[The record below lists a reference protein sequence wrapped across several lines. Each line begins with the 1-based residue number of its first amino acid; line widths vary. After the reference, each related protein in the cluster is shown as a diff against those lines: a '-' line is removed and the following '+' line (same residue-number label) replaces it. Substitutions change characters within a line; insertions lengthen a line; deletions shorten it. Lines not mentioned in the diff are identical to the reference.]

1 MSRIFNFS
9 EFVIESMKIKK
20 QFLTEPTIDF
30 LNSWM
35 EGSTR
40 ALREYTRRVDSELRH
55 FSKNLSSM
63 KLMRG
68 YKFKTESDLRDFFG
82 TDLSKLK
89 RGTKVKIK
97 HKSPTSWT
105 KSPTVAKQF
114 ANPKYDSLE
123 KRWVDNTEFLDND
136 YEEGDLIG
144 IGVLVFYVARPEE
157 ILVDLTNLDF
167 YDEGEDEVVLL
178 GGEYDV
184 TIMSLDSYI
193 FSIEN
198 GEVEAEVDLDIMDSE
213 WKKERKILD
222 YLKADIKSSYS
233 DIENIK
239 KMILIM
245 DSDFA
250 VAVLESFPMNN
261 DLKKF
266 ISDNSKNIQKGHLKY
281 FTISGTLDMI
291 QSMINMFV
299 K

>member
-1 MSRIFNFS
+1 MSRIFNFN
-9 EFVIESMKIKK
+9 EFVAESKKIKINELSK
-20 QFLTEPTIDF
+20 PSYDF
-30 LNSWM
+30 LNYWM
-35 EGSTR
+35 DGENKAVR
-40 ALREYTRRVDSELRH
+40 IFNKAIKDELQQL
-55 FSKNLSSM
+55 SDINGNL

-68 YKFKTESDLRDFFG
+68 YRFETESDLREFFG

-89 RGTKVKIK
+89 RGSKVKIK
-97 HKSPTSWT
+97 HKNPTSWT
-105 KSPTVAKQF
+105 KSPTVAKKF
-114 ANPKYDSLE
+114 ANLNYDRYD
-123 KRWVDNTEFLDND
+123 KRWIDNTEFLDND

-157 ILVDLTNLDF
+157 ILVDLTSIDF
-167 YDEGEDEVVLL
+167 YSEGEDEVVLL

-184 TIMSLDSYI
+184 TVMSLDSYI

-198 GEVEAEVDLDIMDSE
+198 GEVEAENDLDIMDSE
-213 WKKERKILD
+213 WTKERKILD

-245 DSDFA
+245 DTDFA
-250 VAVLESFPMNN
+250 VAALEAFPMNN

-291 QSMINMFV
+291 QSMIDMFV